1 MMASLLNR
9 WTWVMAWRDSR
20 THRQRLFLFISSII
34 LGTAALVAVN
44 SLGESLELAVKN
56 QAKSLLGADLAIES
70 RQPFSKEL
78 ERAVDSLAKKAGVA
92 REVSFG
98 SMVYFPKQAKTR
110 LSQIRA
116 VTGEFPFY
124 GTIETEPKSAYQTL
138 NRGRNA
144 LIDNTLVIQ
153 FGVQLGDSVKI
164 GDVSFLV
171 SGILKEVP
179 GEAAVAA
186 VIGPRVYIPPMY
198 VDSTHLIQ
206 VGSRVTYKA
215 FFKLPTSVSAKAVVD
230 SLKPVLNLT
239 SATATTAEERQ
250 ATLGRT
256 LENLYRFL
264 NLVGFIALLLG
275 SIGVASAVNV
285 YVKQKLQTVATLRC
299 MGASSAQAFAIYLIQ
314 TVAMGLIG
322 VSIGAALGVFVSAFL
337 PRLLGDFLP
346 IQVEFIISL
355 SAIAIGV
362 VIGLLMAIAFA
373 LLPLLAVRNISPLLV
388 LRSSIDDEKIQQDRL
403 RYAVFALIGV
413 VVLLFAML
421 QTDATLDFIE
431 RFKQGAFITLGLGVC
446 FGLLALVAKGAM
458 VGARR
463 FFPKRWNYVWR
474 QGLANLYRPNNQTLV
489 LILSLGFGT
498 MLISLMYLLQV
509 MLIQQVELTSKENQ
523 PNLVFFDVQSDQRKG
538 VEELLTAIDAPIMRT
553 IPIVTMRI
561 AAVKGKTVAEARRD
575 STIKSA
581 WLWEYR
587 VSYRDT
593 LNETESLVK
602 GELGK
607 PVISPNDSIKIS
619 INEFLAQ
626 SLQVELNDEIT
637 FDVQGV
643 PVKCFVGSIRKVDFR
658 RIQPSF
664 SVLFPT
670 GVLEDAPQFYAVLT
684 RATDDEHSAEIQQA
698 MVEMFPNVS
707 AIDLGLILSTVD
719 SILDKVSLVIEFMA
733 LFSILTG
740 VAVLIGSVLI
750 SRFQRIR
757 ESVLLRTLGA
767 VRRQVV
773 AIMTVEY
780 LLLGFLASLSG
791 VMLSAVASVMLAQ
804 TIFKFTFFPSPLPLA
819 AMMMVMMVLT
829 LAIGTV
835 GSRSVH
841 RQSPLEVLRNEV

>member
-1 MMASLLNR
+1 
-9 WTWVMAWRDSR
+9 MAWRDSR
-20 THRQRLFLFISSII
+20 THRKRLLLFISSIM

-44 SLGESLELAVKN
+44 SLGESLERAVST

-70 RQPFSKEL
+70 RQPFSKAL
-78 ERAVDSLAKKAGVA
+78 ERAVDSLAERAEVA
-92 REVSFG
+92 REMSFG
-98 SMVYFPKQAKTR
+98 SMVYFPKQSKTR

-116 VTGEFPFY
+116 VTGDFPFY
-124 GTIETEPKSAYQTL
+124 GTIETEPKSAYNTL
-138 NRGRNA
+138 NNGRNA
-144 LIDNTLVIQ
+144 LIDNTLAIQ
-153 FGVQLGDSVKI
+153 FGVQIGDSVKI

-179 GEAAVAA
+179 GEAAVAS

-198 VDSTHLIQ
+198 VDSTKLIQ

-215 FFKLPTSVSAKAVVD
+215 FFKLPPATSAKAVVD
-230 SLKPVLNLT
+230 SLKPLLNLT

-275 SIGVASAVNV
+275 SVGVASAVNV

-314 TVAMGLIG
+314 TFSMGLIG
-322 VSIGAALGVFVSAFL
+322 VSIGATIGVFVSAFL

-346 IQVEFIISL
+346 IQVEFIIST
-355 SAIAIGV
+355 SAIGV
-362 VIGLLMAIAFA
+362 GVSIGLLMSIAFA

-388 LRSSIDDEKIQQDRL
+388 LRASVEDEKIQQDYL
-403 RYAVFALIGV
+403 RYAVFGLIVMV
-413 VVLLFAML
+413 VWFFASL
-421 QTDATLDFIE
+421 QTDSALSAVE
-431 RFKQGAFITLGLGVC
+431 RFKQGALITLGLGVS
-446 FGLLALVAKGAM
+446 FGLLALVAKGTM
-458 VGARR
+458 IGARK

-474 QGLANLYRPNNQTLV
+474 QGLANLYRPNNQTLI

-498 MLISLMYLLQV
+498 MLISLMYLLQA
-509 MLIQQVELTSKENQ
+509 MLIEQVELTSKENQ
-523 PNLVFFDVQSDQRKG
+523 PNLVFFDVQSDQRNG
-538 VEELLTAIDAPIMRT
+538 VEELLTAIDAPVMQT

-575 STIKSA
+575 STVKSA

-593 LNETESLVK
+593 LNETETLIK
-602 GELGK
+602 GEMNK
-607 PVISPNDSIKIS
+607 PVKSPNDSIKIS

-626 SLQVELNDEIT
+626 SLEVDVNDEIS

-643 PVKCFVGSIRKVDFR
+643 PVKCYVGSIRKVDFR

-664 SVLFPT
+664 SILFPT

-684 RATDDEHSAEIQQA
+684 RASNDEHSAEIQQA
-698 MVEMFPNVS
+698 MVEAFPNVS

-750 SRFQRIR
+750 SRFQRMR

-767 VRRQVV
+767 VRKQVV
-773 AIMTVEY
+773 SIMTVEY

-791 VMLSAVASVMLAQ
+791 VVLSAAASVILAY
-804 TIFKFTFFPSPLPLA
+804 TVFKFTFAPNLLPMM
-819 AMMMVMMVLT
+819 AMMLVMIALT
-829 LAIGTV
+829 VVIGV
-835 GSRSVH
+835 QGSRGVH
-841 RQSPLEVLRNEV
+841 SHSPLEVLRNEV

>member
-1 MMASLLNR
+1 MIASLLNR

-44 SLGESLELAVKN
+44 SLGESLSLAVKN
-56 QAKSLLGADLAIES
+56 QAKSLLGADLVIES

-78 ERAVDSLAKKAGVA
+78 EHAVDSLAKKADVA
-92 REVSFG
+92 REISFG
-98 SMVYFPKQAKTR
+98 SMVYFPKQGKTR

-124 GTIETEPKSAYQTL
+124 GTIETEPTSAYQTL
-138 NRGRNA
+138 NTGRNA
-144 LIDNTLVIQ
+144 LIDNTLMIQ

-198 VDSTHLIQ
+198 VDSTNLIQ

-215 FFKLPTSVSAKAVVD
+215 FFKLPSALNAKAAVD

-299 MGASSAQAFAIYLIQ
+299 MGASSSQAFAIYLIQ
-314 TVAMGLIG
+314 TFAMGLIG

-362 VIGLLMAIAFA
+362 AIGLLMAIAFA

-403 RYAVFALIGV
+403 RYIVFTFITL
-413 VVLLFAML
+413 VVLLFATL
-421 QTDATLDFIE
+421 QTDATLNFIE
-431 RFKQGAFITLGLGVC
+431 RLKQGAFITLGLGIC
-446 FGLLALVAKGAM
+446 FGLLALVAKGTM
-458 VGARR
+458 VSARK

-498 MLISLMYLLQV
+498 MLISLMYLLQA

-538 VEELLTAIDAPIMRT
+538 VEELLTAVDAPVMRT

-561 AAVKGKTVAEARRD
+561 VAVKGKTVAEARRD

-593 LNETESLVK
+593 LNETETLVK

-607 PVISPNDSIKIS
+607 PVTSSNDSIKIS

-626 SLQVELNDEIT
+626 ALQVELNDEIT

-719 SILDKVSLVIEFMA
+719 SILDKVSMVIEFMA

-740 VAVLIGSVLI
+740 VAVLVGSVLI

-773 AIMTVEY
+773 AMMTVEY

-791 VMLSAVASVMLAQ
+791 VMLSAVAGVILAQ
-804 TIFKFTFFPSPLPLA
+804 TVFKFTFIPSLLPLA
-819 AMMMVMMVLT
+819 AMMMVMMLLT

-835 GSRSVH
+835 GNRSVH

>member
-1 MMASLLNR
+1 MMASLFNR

-44 SLGESLELAVKN
+44 SLGESLERAVST

-78 ERAVDSLAKKAGVA
+78 ERAIDSLSKKAEVA

-98 SMVYFPKQAKTR
+98 SMVSFPKQSKTR

-116 VTGEFPFY
+116 VTGDFPFY
-124 GTIETEPKSAYQTL
+124 GAIETEPKSAYKTL
-138 NRGRNA
+138 NTGRNA
-144 LIDNTLVIQ
+144 LIDNTLAIQ
-153 FGVQLGDSVKI
+153 FGVEQGDSVKI

-179 GEAAVAA
+179 GEAAVAS

-198 VDSTHLIQ
+198 VDSTNLIQ

-215 FFKLPTSVSAKAVVD
+215 FFKLPNTVRAKAVVD

-239 SATATTAEERQ
+239 FATATTAEERQ

-275 SIGVASAVNV
+275 SVGVASAVNV
-285 YVKQKLQTVATLRC
+285 YVKQKLQTVAVLRC

-314 TVAMGLIG
+314 TFAMGLIG
-322 VSIGAALGVFVSAFL
+322 VSVGAMLGVLVSAFL

-346 IQVEFIISL
+346 IQVEFIISI
-355 SAIAIGV
+355 SAIGV
-362 VIGLLMAIAFA
+362 GVAIGLLMSIAFA

-388 LRSSIDDEKIQQDRL
+388 LRASVEEEKVQQDGL
-403 RYAVFALIGV
+403 RYVVFGLIAVLILMFAT
-413 VVLLFAML
+413 L
-421 QTDATLDFIE
+421 QTDGGLSFGE
-431 RFKQGAFITLGLGVC
+431 RLKQGAFITLGLGVS
-446 FGLLALVAKGAM
+446 FGLLALVAKYTM
-458 VGARR
+458 VGARK

-489 LILSLGFGT
+489 LILSLGFGS
-498 MLISLMYLLQV
+498 MLIALMYLLQA
-509 MLIQQVELTSKENQ
+509 MLIAQVELTSKENQ
-523 PNLVFFDVQSDQRKG
+523 PNLVFFDVQSDQRES
-538 VEELLTAIDAPIMRT
+538 VEELLTAVDAPVIQT

-561 AAVKGKTVAEARRD
+561 ASVKGKTVAEARRD

-593 LNETESLVK
+593 LNETETLLK
-602 GELGK
+602 GELNK
-607 PVISPNDSIKIS
+607 PVKSPNDSIKIS

-626 SLQVELNDEIT
+626 SLQVDLNDEIS

-643 PVKCFVGSIRKVDFR
+643 LVKCYVGSVRKVDFR

-664 SVLFPT
+664 SILFPT
-670 GVLEDAPQFYAVLT
+670 GVLEDAPQFYAILT
-684 RATDDEHSAEIQQA
+684 RAKSDEHSADIQQA
-698 MVEMFPNVS
+698 MVEAFPNIS

-750 SRFQRIR
+750 SRFQRVR

-767 VRRQVV
+767 VRAQVV
-773 AIMTVEY
+773 SIMTVEY

-791 VMLSAVASVMLAQ
+791 VVLAMGASMILAY
-804 TIFKFTFFPSPLPLA
+804 TVFNFTFVPNLLPMLI
-819 AMMMVMMVLT
+819 MMLVMSAL
-829 LAIGTV
+829 TV
-835 GSRSVH
+835 GIGVQGSRDVH
-841 RQSPLEVLRNEV
+841 NHSPLEVLRNET

>member
-1 MMASLLNR
+1 MIASLLNR
-9 WTWVMAWRDSR
+9 WTWAMAWRDSR

-44 SLGESLELAVKN
+44 SLGESLALAVKN

-78 ERAVDSLAKKAGVA
+78 ERAVDSLAKKADVA
-92 REVSFG
+92 REISFG
-98 SMVYFPKQAKTR
+98 TMVYFPKQGKTR

-116 VTGEFPFY
+116 VTGKFPFY
-124 GTIETEPKSAYQTL
+124 GTIETEPKSAYHTL
-138 NRGRNA
+138 NSGRNA
-144 LIDNTLVIQ
+144 LIDNTLTIQ

-164 GDVSFLV
+164 GDVSFIV

-198 VDSTHLIQ
+198 VDSTNLIQ

-215 FFKLPTSVSAKAVVD
+215 FFKLPSSVNAKAVVD

-250 ATLGRT
+250 ASLGRT

-275 SIGVASAVNV
+275 SVGVASAVNV

-299 MGASSAQAFAIYLIQ
+299 MGASSAQAFSIYLIQ
-314 TVAMGLIG
+314 TFVMGLIG

-346 IQVEFIISL
+346 IQVEFSISL
-355 SAIAIGV
+355 SAIGIGV
-362 VIGLLMAIAFA
+362 AIGLLMAIAFA
-373 LLPLLAVRNISPLLV
+373 LLPLLAVRNVSPLLV
-388 LRSSIDDEKIQQDRL
+388 LRASVDDEAIQHDRL

-413 VVLLFAML
+413 VILLFATL
-421 QTDATLDFIE
+421 QTDSALSIDE
-431 RFKQGAFITLGLGVC
+431 RFRQGALIMLGLGVS
-446 FGLLALVAKGAM
+446 FGLLALVAKGTM

-498 MLISLMYLLQV
+498 MLISLMYLLQA

-538 VEELLTAIDAPIMRT
+538 VEELLGEQNAPVIQT

-561 AAVKGKTVAEARRD
+561 AAIKGKTVAEARRD

-593 LNETESLVK
+593 LNETETLVK

-607 PVISPNDSIKIS
+607 PVTSPNDSIKIS

-626 SLQVELNDEIT
+626 SLQVDLNDAIT

-684 RATDDEHSAEIQQA
+684 RANDDEHSAEIQQA
-698 MVEMFPNVS
+698 MVEAFPNVS

-719 SILDKVSLVIEFMA
+719 AILDKVSLVIEFMA
-733 LFSILTG
+733 LFSMLTG

-767 VRRQVV
+767 VRGQVV

-791 VMLSAVASVMLAQ
+791 LFLSGAASVILAQ
-804 TIFKFTFFPSPLPLA
+804 TVFKFTFFPSPLPIV

-829 LAIGTV
+829 LAIGTI
-835 GSRSVH
+835 GNRHVH
-841 RQSPLEVLRNEV
+841 LKSPLEVLRNEV

>member
-78 ERAVDSLAKKAGVA
+78 ERSVDSLAKKAGVA

-98 SMVYFPKQAKTR
+98 SMIYFPKQAKTR

-138 NRGRNA
+138 NAGRNA
-144 LIDNTLVIQ
+144 LIDNTLSIQ

-215 FFKLPTSVSAKAVVD
+215 FFKLPSSVSAKAVVD

-256 LENLYRFL
+256 IENLYRFL

-314 TVAMGLIG
+314 TFVMGLIG

-346 IQVEFIISL
+346 IQVEFIISI

-362 VIGLLMAIAFA
+362 AIGLLMAIAFA

-431 RFKQGAFITLGLGVC
+431 RFKQGAFIMLGLSVC

-498 MLISLMYLLQV
+498 MLISLMYLLQS
-509 MLIQQVELTSKENQ
+509 MLIQQFELTSKENQ

-538 VEELLTAIDAPIMRT
+538 VGELLTAVDAPIMRT

-561 AAVKGKTVAEARRD
+561 AAIKGKTVAEARRD

-607 PVISPNDSIKIS
+607 PVTSPNDSIKIS

-670 GVLEDAPQFYAVLT
+670 GVLENAPQFYAVLT

-698 MVEMFPNVS
+698 MVEAFPNVS

>member
-1 MMASLLNR
+1 MIASLFNR
-9 WTWVMAWRDSR
+9 WTWIMAWRDSR
-20 THRQRLFLFISSII
+20 THRKRLLLFISSIM

-44 SLGESLELAVKN
+44 SLGESLERAVST
-56 QAKSLLGADLAIES
+56 QAKSLLGADLGIES

-78 ERAVDSLAKKAGVA
+78 ERAVDSLAERAEIA
-92 REVSFG
+92 REISFG
-98 SMVYFPKQAKTR
+98 SMVYFPKQSKTR

-116 VTGEFPFY
+116 VTGNFPFY
-124 GTIETEPKSAYQTL
+124 GAIETEPKSAYNTL
-138 NRGRNA
+138 NNGRNA
-144 LIDNTLVIQ
+144 LIDNTLAIQ
-153 FGVQLGDSVKI
+153 FGVQIGDSVKI

-179 GEAAVAA
+179 GEAAVAS
-186 VIGPRVYIPPMY
+186 VIGPRVYIPPIY
-198 VDSTHLIQ
+198 VDSTKLIQ

-215 FFKLPTSVSAKAVVD
+215 FFKLPPATSAKAVVD
-230 SLKPVLNLT
+230 SLKPLLNLT

-250 ATLGRT
+250 ASLGRT

-275 SIGVASAVNV
+275 SVGVASAVNV

-314 TVAMGLIG
+314 TFAMGLIG
-322 VSIGAALGVFVSAFL
+322 VSLGAMIGVFVSAFL

-346 IQVEFIISL
+346 IQVEFVISL
-355 SAIAIGV
+355 SAIAVGV
-362 VIGLLMAIAFA
+362 SIGLLMAIAFA
-373 LLPLLAVRNISPLLV
+373 LLPLLTVRNVSPLLV
-388 LRSSIDDEKIQQDRL
+388 LRASVDDEKIQQDYL
-403 RYAVFALIGV
+403 RYVVFGLIVMV
-413 VVLLFAML
+413 VWLFASL
-421 QTDATLDFIE
+421 QTDSALSFIE
-431 RFKQGAFITLGLGVC
+431 RLKQGAFIMLGLGVSL
-446 FGLLALVAKGAM
+446 GLLALVAKGTM
-458 VGARR
+458 VAARK

-498 MLISLMYLLQV
+498 MLISLMYLLQA
-509 MLIQQVELTSKENQ
+509 MLIEQVELTSKENQ

-538 VEELLTAIDAPIMRT
+538 VEELLTAIDAPVMQT

-561 AAVKGKTVAEARRD
+561 AAVKGKTIAEARRD
-575 STIKSA
+575 STVKSA

-593 LNETESLVK
+593 LNETETLIK
-602 GELGK
+602 GEMNK
-607 PVISPNDSIKIS
+607 PVKSPNDSIKIS

-626 SLQVELNDEIT
+626 ALEVDLNDEIS

-643 PVKCFVGSIRKVDFR
+643 LVKCFVGSIRKVDFR

-664 SVLFPT
+664 SILFPT

-684 RATDDEHSAEIQQA
+684 RASSDEHSAEIQQA
-698 MVEMFPNVS
+698 MVEAFPNVS

-719 SILDKVSLVIEFMA
+719 SILDKISLVIEFMA

-750 SRFQRIR
+750 SRFQRMR

-767 VRRQVV
+767 VRKQVV
-773 AIMTVEY
+773 SIMTVEY

-791 VMLSAVASVMLAQ
+791 VVLSAAASVILAY
-804 TIFKFTFFPSPLPLA
+804 TVFKFTFAPNLLPMM
-819 AMMMVMMVLT
+819 AMMLVMIALT
-829 LAIGTV
+829 VVIGV
-835 GSRSVH
+835 QGSRGVH
-841 RQSPLEVLRNEV
+841 SHSPLEVLRNEV

>member
-1 MMASLLNR
+1 MIASLFNR

-44 SLGESLELAVKN
+44 SLGESLALAVSN
-56 QAKSLLGADLAIES
+56 QAKSLLGADLVIES

-78 ERAVDSLAKKAGVA
+78 ERAVDSLAEKADVA
-92 REVSFG
+92 REISFG
-98 SMVYFPKQAKTR
+98 SMVYFPKQSKTR
-110 LSQIRA
+110 LAQIRA
-116 VTGEFPFY
+116 VTGNFPFY
-124 GTIETEPKSAYQTL
+124 GTIETEPKSAYQTF
-138 NRGRNA
+138 NTGRNA
-144 LIDNTLVIQ
+144 LIDNTLAIQ
-153 FGVQLGDSVKI
+153 FSVQLGDSVKI

-171 SGILKEVP
+171 GGILRAVP

-198 VDSTHLIQ
+198 VDSTNLIQ

-215 FFKLPTSVSAKAVVD
+215 FFKLPSSISAKAVVD
-230 SLKPVLNLT
+230 SLKPILNLT
-239 SATATTAEERQ
+239 SAIATTAEERQ

-275 SIGVASAVNV
+275 SVGVASAVNV

-299 MGASSAQAFAIYLIQ
+299 MGASSAQTFAIYLIQ
-314 TVAMGLIG
+314 TFAMGLIG

-337 PRLLGDFLP
+337 PRLLSDFLP
-346 IQVEFIISL
+346 IQVEFIISI

-362 VIGLLMAIAFA
+362 LIGLLMAIAFA
-373 LLPLLAVRNISPLLV
+373 LLPLMAVRNISPLLV
-388 LRSSIDDEKIQQDRL
+388 LRSSVDDEKIQQDRL
-403 RYAVFALIGV
+403 RYVVFAFITL
-413 VVLLFAML
+413 VVLMFATL
-421 QTDATLDFIE
+421 QTDSALSLGE
-431 RFKQGAFITLGLGVC
+431 RFKQGAFITLGLGIC
-446 FGLLALVAKGAM
+446 LGLLALVAKGTM
-458 VGARR
+458 VSARK

-498 MLISLMYLLQV
+498 MLISLMYLLRA
-509 MLIQQVELTSKENQ
+509 MLIEQVELTSKENQ
-523 PNLVFFDVQSDQRKG
+523 PNLVFFDVQSDQREG
-538 VEELLTAIDAPIMRT
+538 VENLLAAIDAPVIQT

-575 STIKSA
+575 STIKGA

-607 PVISPNDSIKIS
+607 PVTAPSDSIKIS

-626 SLQVELNDEIT
+626 ALQVDLNDEIT

-643 PVKCFVGSIRKVDFR
+643 PVKSFVGSIRKVDFR
-658 RIQPSF
+658 RVQPSF
-664 SVLFPT
+664 SILFPT

-698 MVEMFPNVS
+698 MVEAFPNVS

-719 SILDKVSLVIEFMA
+719 SILDKVSIVIEFMA
-733 LFSILTG
+733 MFSILTG

-767 VRRQVV
+767 VRAQVV

-780 LLLGFLASLSG
+780 LLLGFLAAISG
-791 VMLSAVASVMLAQ
+791 LVLSAGASMILAQ
-804 TIFKFTFFPSPLPLA
+804 TVFKFTFFPSVLPMV
-819 AMMMVMMVLT
+819 AMLMVMMSLT
-829 LAIGTV
+829 LGIGTI
-835 GSRSVH
+835 GNRNVH
-841 RQSPLEVLRNEV
+841 LQSPLEVLRNEV

>member
-1 MMASLLNR
+1 MIVSLFNR

-44 SLGESLELAVKN
+44 SLGESLALAVSN
-56 QAKSLLGADLAIES
+56 QAKSLLGADFLIES

-78 ERAVDSLAKKAGVA
+78 ERAVDSLAKKADMA
-92 REVSFG
+92 REISFG

-116 VTGEFPFY
+116 VTGDFPFY

-138 NRGRNA
+138 NTGRHA
-144 LIDNTLVIQ
+144 LIDNTLAIQ

-198 VDSTHLIQ
+198 VDSTKLIQ

-215 FFKLPTSVSAKAVVD
+215 FFKLPSSISAKAVVD
-230 SLKPVLNLT
+230 SLKPILNLT

-250 ATLGRT
+250 ASLGRT

-275 SIGVASAVNV
+275 SVGVASAVNV

-299 MGASSAQAFAIYLIQ
+299 MGASSSQAFAIYLIQ
-314 TVAMGLIG
+314 TFAMGLIG

-362 VIGLLMAIAFA
+362 AIGLLMAIAFA
-373 LLPLLAVRNISPLLV
+373 LLPLIAVRNISPLLV
-388 LRSSIDDEKIQQDRL
+388 LRTSVDDEKIQQDRL
-403 RYAVFALIGV
+403 RYVVFAFITL
-413 VVLLFAML
+413 VVLLFATL
-421 QTDATLDFIE
+421 QTDNALSIGE
-431 RFKQGAFITLGLGVC
+431 RLKQGAFITLGLGVS

-458 VGARR
+458 VSARK

-489 LILSLGFGT
+489 LMLSLGFGT
-498 MLISLMYLLQV
+498 MLISLMYLLQA

-538 VEELLTAIDAPIMRT
+538 VEELLAAVDAPVMRT

-593 LNETESLVK
+593 LNETETLVK

-607 PVISPNDSIKIS
+607 PVTSPNDSIKIS

-626 SLQVELNDEIT
+626 ALQVELNDEIT

-698 MVEMFPNVS
+698 MVEAFPNVS

-791 VMLSAVASVMLAQ
+791 VMLSAMASVILAQ
-804 TIFKFTFFPSPLPLA
+804 TVFKFAFVPSPLPIVV
-819 AMMMVMMVLT
+819 MMMVMMLLT

-835 GSRSVH
+835 GSRGVH
-841 RQSPLEVLRNEV
+841 GQSPLEVLRNEV

>member
-1 MMASLLNR
+1 MMASLFNR

-44 SLGESLELAVKN
+44 SLGESLERAVST

-70 RQPFSKEL
+70 RQPFTKEL
-78 ERAVDSLAKKAGVA
+78 EHIIDSLAQRANTA
-92 REVSFG
+92 REISFG
-98 SMVYFPKQAKTR
+98 SMVSFPKQAKTR

-116 VTGEFPFY
+116 VTGDFPFY
-124 GTIETEPKSAYQTL
+124 GAIETDPKTAYKTL
-138 NRGRNA
+138 NSGRNA
-144 LIDNTLVIQ
+144 LIDNTLAIQ
-153 FGVQLGDSVKI
+153 FGIEQGDSVKI

-171 SGILKEVP
+171 SGILKDVP
-179 GEAAVAA
+179 GEAAVAS

-198 VDSTHLIQ
+198 VDSTKLIQ

-215 FFKLPTSVSAKAVVD
+215 FFKLPEAISAKAVVD

-239 SATATTAEERQ
+239 SATVTTAEERQ
-250 ATLGRT
+250 ASLGKT

-275 SIGVASAVNV
+275 SVGVASAVNV

-299 MGASSAQAFAIYLIQ
+299 MGASSGQAFAIYLIQ
-314 TVAMGLIG
+314 TFAMGIIG
-322 VSIGAALGVFVSAFL
+322 VSVGATLGVFVSAFL

-346 IQVEFIISL
+346 IQVEFMVSG
-355 SAIAIGV
+355 SAIGV
-362 VIGLLMAIAFA
+362 GVLIGLLMSIAFA

-388 LRSSIDDEKIQQDRL
+388 LRASVEDEKIQQDKL
-403 RYAVFALIGV
+403 RYVVFIFIAL
-413 VVLLFAML
+413 VVLMFAML
-421 QTDATLDFIE
+421 QTDAALTFAE
-431 RFKQGAFITLGLGVC
+431 RLRQGAFITLGLSIS
-446 FGLLALVAKGAM
+446 FGLLALVAKGTM
-458 VGARR
+458 SGARK

-498 MLISLMYLLQV
+498 MLISLMYLLQA
-509 MLIQQVELTSKENQ
+509 MLIAQVELTSKENQ
-523 PNLVFFDVQSDQRKG
+523 PNLVFFDVQSDQREG
-538 VEELLTAIDAPIMRT
+538 VEQMLTAINAPVMRT

-561 AAVKGKTVAEARRD
+561 SSIKGKTVAEARRD

-593 LNETESLVK
+593 LNETETLLK
-602 GELGK
+602 GEMGK
-607 PVISPNDSIKIS
+607 PVKSPNDSIKIS

-626 SLQVELNDEIT
+626 ALQVDLNDEIS

-643 PVKCFVGSIRKVDFR
+643 PVKCYVGSVRKVDFR

-664 SVLFPT
+664 SILFPT
-670 GVLEDAPQFYAVLT
+670 GVLEEAPQFYAVLT
-684 RATDDEHSAEIQQA
+684 RASNDEHSAEIQQA
-698 MVEMFPNVS
+698 MVEAFPNVS

-719 SILDKVSLVIEFMA
+719 SILEKISLVIEFMA

-750 SRFQRIR
+750 SRFQRMR

-767 VRRQVV
+767 VRAQVV
-773 AIMTVEY
+773 SIMTVEY

-791 VMLSAVASVMLAQ
+791 VVLSAIASMIIAYTV
-804 TIFKFTFFPSPLPLA
+804 FNFTFVPNLSPLL
-819 AMMMVMMVLT
+819 VMMLVIIAL
-829 LAIGTV
+829 TV
-835 GSRSVH
+835 GIGVQGSRGVH
-841 RQSPLEVLRNEV
+841 THSPLEVLRSEA

>member
-1 MMASLLNR
+1 MSSLFNR

-44 SLGESLELAVKN
+44 SLGESLERAVST
-56 QAKSLLGADLAIES
+56 QSKSLLGADLAIES

-78 ERAVDSLAKKAGVA
+78 EHAIDSLSQKADIA
-92 REVSFG
+92 REISFG

-116 VTGEFPFY
+116 VTGDFPFY
-124 GTIETEPKSAYQTL
+124 GTIETNPSSAYKTL
-138 NRGRNA
+138 NTGRHA
-144 LIDNTLVIQ
+144 LIDNTLAIQ
-153 FGVQLGDSVKI
+153 FGVSQGDSVKI

-171 SGILKEVP
+171 SGILKDVP
-179 GEAAVAA
+179 GEAAVAS
-186 VIGPRVYIPPMY
+186 VIGPRVYIPPTY
-198 VDSTHLIQ
+198 VDSTNLIQ

-215 FFKLPTSVSAKAVVD
+215 FFKLPREMSAKAVVD

-275 SIGVASAVNV
+275 SVGVASAVNV
-285 YVKQKLQTVATLRC
+285 YLKQKLQTIATLRC
-299 MGASSAQAFAIYLIQ
+299 MGATSAQAFAIYLIQ
-314 TVAMGLIG
+314 TFAMGFIG
-322 VSIGAALGVFVSAFL
+322 VSVGAMLGVLVSAFL

-346 IQVEFIISL
+346 IQVEFIVSIS
-355 SAIAIGV
+355 AIGV
-362 VIGLLMAIAFA
+362 GVSIGLLMSIAFA

-388 LRSSIDDEKIQQDRL
+388 LRASVEDEKIQQDRL
-403 RYAVFALIGV
+403 RYIVFVCIAL
-413 VVLLFAML
+413 VVLLFATL
-421 QTDATLDFIE
+421 QTDSTLSFGE
-431 RFKQGAFITLGLGVC
+431 RFKHGTFITLGLGVSL
-446 FGLLALVAKGAM
+446 GLLALVAQYTM
-458 VGARR
+458 VCARK

-498 MLISLMYLLQV
+498 MLISLMYLLQA
-509 MLIQQVELTSKENQ
+509 MLLAQVELTSKENQ
-523 PNLVFFDVQSDQRKG
+523 PNLVFFDVQSDQREG
-538 VEELLTAIDAPIMRT
+538 VEELLTAIDAPVMQT

-561 AAVKGKTVAEARRD
+561 ASVKGKTVAEARRD
-575 STIKSA
+575 STIKPA

-593 LNETESLVK
+593 LNNTETLLK
-602 GELGK
+602 GEMNK
-607 PVISPNDSIKIS
+607 PVKSPSDSIKIS

-626 SLQVELNDEIT
+626 ALQVDLNDEIS

-643 PVKCFVGSIRKVDFR
+643 PVKCYVGSVRKVDFR

-664 SVLFPT
+664 SILFPT

-684 RATDDEHSAEIQQA
+684 RARSDEHSADIQQA
-698 MVEMFPNVS
+698 MVEAFPNVS

-719 SILDKVSLVIEFMA
+719 SILDKISLVIEFMA

-740 VAVLIGSVLI
+740 IAVLIGSVLI
-750 SRFQRIR
+750 SRFQRMR

-767 VRRQVV
+767 VRAQVIS
-773 AIMTVEY
+773 IMTVEY
-780 LLLGFLASLSG
+780 LLLGLLASLSG
-791 VMLSAVASVMLAQ
+791 VVLAGAASMILAY
-804 TIFKFTFFPSPLPLA
+804 TVFNFTFVPNPLPLLIMML
-819 AMMMVMMVLT
+819 AMIAL
-829 LAIGTV
+829 TV
-835 GSRSVH
+835 GIGVQGSRGVH
-841 RQSPLEVLRNEV
+841 SHSPLEVLRRET